1 MSSRSVDSQPPE
13 AAWSEVERELLGAA
27 REERMPAELEARL
40 RDALAFAPG
49 IVEVPSSAAQNA
61 PFNDTA
67 RARQLFAGKLPLWG
81 MLGIV
86 AIGAISYYAL
96 SPGAS
101 QPSAAGTR
109 QQVAAPAQGSVTHD
123 VAQREVSASAQQ
135 ANVAAAARREAMA
148 REAAGAQH
156 DGVGSASASAQADT
170 RREAAS
176 AQRDGS
182 ERVAARAR
190 DGKRPEALSARS
202 RAVTSAEPLVAPPMA
217 AKDSAAQAILVHEP
231 TDVPAPAAQSGK
243 AATPDQLRLEAQLLE
258 MARSAL
264 GRGALPEARQW
275 LARYQAQFARSAL
288 QPESQVLG
296 IELAVRTGARTTAK
310 AQAEHFLA
318 QHPHHPLRDRVQLLT
333 EEPR

>member
-49 IVEVPSSAAQNA
+49 MAEVPSSAAQNA
-61 PFNDTA
+61 SLNDTA

-101 QPSAAGTR
+101 QPLAAGTR
-109 QQVAAPAQGSVTHD
+109 EQAAAPAQVSATHE
-123 VAQREVSASAQQ
+123 VARREASASAQQ
-135 ANVAAAARREAMA
+135 ANGAEAARREATA
-148 REAAGAQH
+148 QEAAGALRN
-156 DGVGSASASAQADT
+156 GVGEAPARADADSPREVASAQHAGSG
-170 RREAAS
+170 RVA
-176 AQRDGS
+176 GS
-182 ERVAARAR
+182 ER
-190 DGKRPEALSARS
+190 DGKRPAALSARP
-202 RAVTSAEPLVAPPMA
+202 RAVTSVEPPMA
-217 AKDSAAQAILVHEP
+217 SENSAAQVTRAHEP
-231 TDVPAPAAQSGK
+231 EDVRAHAAHSGK

-264 GRGALPEARQW
+264 GHGALPEARQW
-275 LARYQAQFARSAL
+275 LARYQAQFARGAL

-318 QHPHHPLRDRVQLLT
+318 QYPHHPLRDRVQLLT